1 MSGIGK
7 IRRSQVITTY
17 GPGAIIDFRS
27 PSGAPVS
34 AVSGGLDHWD
44 KWSVRPGLLNE
55 QKISEP
61 RLEKKLGVRGFRA
74 PPVGKERTGK
84 RDAKGYPE
92 ERECLVPSFRFPN
105 WHFCPTCDL
114 LQQTSRWAVEPTKS
128 ELYCSSCSGKPGG
141 PRRQFVIP
149 VRFVVAC
156 DSGHLEDF
164 PWSRWC
170 EHEEGCTRKG
180 LLELKSEGAGLSGLK
195 VACRECGGSRSMAG
209 VFGASAIR
217 NLGHAC
223 GGKRPWLT
231 SDSEVCDRVPQV
243 IQRGASNAY
252 FPIIESALSIPRWGD
267 LFEDL
272 LGDHWHSIQNLADPA
287 QMPRYVSERIFEE
300 GWGGNEASADE
311 LLRKIKLRLAL
322 KRQGDDK
329 ELLFEEYAHLMAG
342 LEFDVPSGEREDFS
356 VVHEPV
362 PPDLS
367 GLVDVI
373 ARVERLREVRAL
385 TGFTRLTPLE
395 GGGEGRKVA
404 QLGTGLPKWL
414 PASEVFG
421 EGIFMALNEEAL
433 AAWEQTYASTDRAKE
448 FVERLEAAWRQR
460 NGNEDRPLPRPPS
473 PRLLLIHTL
482 AHAYIKRLSLNCG
495 YAAASLRERLY
506 VADGQDSMAGFLI
519 YTSAPD
525 SDGTMGGLARE
536 GRSGRVLET
545 LVQAVRDTEWCSADP
560 LCSEGF
566 NALSDENS
574 LAACHSCSFMP
585 ETSCELFNRYLDRAA
600 VSGLP
605 GRPDL
610 GYFNMLLRQES

>member
-27 PSGAPVS
+27 PAGAPIS

-44 KWSVRPGLLNE
+44 KWSIRKGLQNE

-61 RLEKKLGVRGFRA
+61 RLEKKLGVKGFRA
-74 PPVGKERTGK
+74 PPVGTELTGR
-84 RDAKGYPE
+84 RDQKGYPE
-92 ERECLVPSFRFPN
+92 ARECQLPSFRFPN

-114 LQQTSRWAVEPTKS
+114 LQETSRWANEPSKP
-128 ELYCSSCSGKPGG
+128 ELYCSACSGKPGG
-141 PRRQFVIP
+141 PRRQFVVP

-156 DSGHLEDF
+156 DNGHLEDF

-170 EHEEGCTRKG
+170 EHKEECTRKG
-180 LLELKSEGAGLSGLK
+180 SLKLKSKGAGLSGLR
-195 VACRECGGSRSMAG
+195 VECSECGGGRSMTGA
-209 VFGASAIR
+209 FGANAIR
-217 NLGHAC
+217 SLGHSC

-231 SDSEVCDRVPQV
+231 TDSEVCDRVPQV

-252 FPIIESALSIPRWGD
+252 FPIIESALSIPGWGE

-272 LGDHWHSIQNLADPA
+272 LGDHWDRIQNLADPA
-287 QMPRYVSERIFEE
+287 QLPRYVSEQIFEDDWYGDE
-300 GWGGNEASADE
+300 TSAEE
-311 LLRKIKLRLAL
+311 LLRKINLRLAL
-322 KRQGDDK
+322 KDKGDEDD
-329 ELLFEEYAHLMAG
+329 LLFEEYAHLMAG
-342 LEFDVPSGEREDFS
+342 LEFEPSGEREDFS
-356 VVHEPV
+356 VVHEQV
-362 PPDLS
+362 PDDLS
-367 GLVDVI
+367 DLIDVI
-373 ARVERLREVRAL
+373 ARVERLREVRVL

-395 GGGEGRKVA
+395 GGEEGRNVA
-404 QLGTGLPKWL
+404 PLGTGLNKWL

-421 EGIFMALNEEAL
+421 EGIFIALREDAL
-433 AAWEQTYASTDRAKE
+433 KAWEQEYASSDRAKD
-448 FVERLEAAWRQR
+448 FAVRLHAAWKQR
-460 NGNEDRPLPRPPS
+460 NNGEDRPLPHPVS

-495 YAAASLRERLY
+495 YSAASLRERLY
-506 VADGQDSMAGFLI
+506 VSDGQHPMAGFLI

-536 GRSGRVLET
+536 GKSDKVHQT
-545 LVQAVRDTEWCSADP
+545 LIQAVQDTEWCSADP

-574 LAACHSCSFMP
+574 LAACHACSFMP

-605 GRPDL
+605 DSPEL
-610 GYFNMLLRQES
+610 GYFNMLLSQEC